1 MNARLAFWVFL
12 AVAGQA
18 HAQVGVGYSPAKN
31 DSALHALHRQFQAAT
46 NDTTR
51 IILLEK
57 LSDVYLNKAKPD
69 SALVL
74 LQRALQLAR
83 QSKRP
88 LDLGRTYRGLGTY
101 YFLQL
106 LPSQQIEANRK
117 AIYYLK
123 EAKRIPEATEVMYQL
138 AKVYVDYLEP
148 AKAVEQIQKN
158 IAYAQQTGYY
168 GRLAPSYGL
177 LYNIHI
183 RLGKKQAAFAD
194 LKAMERIP
202 ALLRN
207 DREFF
212 VVNSYFADW
221 FERQGDH
228 AKGLTYRERAL
239 LLIREVGTPVEIIQV
254 YESIATNLLNQKA
267 YSQAETYLNKGIRI
281 ANQTNRPAATLYNRL
296 ALLREGQN
304 RLPEAYRAARKAY
317 DDIRRVNN
325 PYLLF
330 QVLNTLGRLQEKQ
343 GEYKQALAT
352 FNEFKTLSDS
362 LNEVKKARAISLV
375 ESRFSLQ
382 RKEKDIMLLRKN
394 ASIQRLELQQV
405 NQRIILYTLLT
416 AGLVVVLLLM
426 GRMVHLNRRNMHL
439 LNRQKAEISAQLTNV
454 QALNQV
460 KNKLF
465 SIIGHDLRAPV
476 IHLKLLV
483 DAFDTTPQSAAAMA
497 RQTDQ
502 LKRTINPL
510 YHLLDNLLHWAA
522 LQQGGLRRY
531 PQQTSLS
538 DLVTETVALF
548 DSIIIRKNIAVRV
561 ESGQVCT
568 WADEGQVQI
577 VIRNIIHNALKFTP
591 PNGHVWVSFSQST
604 TETVIRIADTGTGM
618 TLTHWQQPAE
628 SHSKTG
634 TMGEPGTGL
643 GLLICDEFMKHNGGR
658 LEIDSTPGKGTVVRL
673 IFGMNQ
679 IEKVS
684 KVRYDVAADP
694 A

>member
-18 HAQVGVGYSPAKN
+18 HAQVGMGYSPAKN
-31 DSALHALHRQFQAAT
+31 DSAFHALHRQFQATT

-228 AKGLTYRERAL
+228 AKGLMYRKGL
-239 LLIREVGTPVEIIQV
+239 C
-254 YESIATNLLNQKA
+254 
-267 YSQAETYLNKGIRI
+267 YSSGK
-281 ANQTNRPAATLYNRL
+281 L
-296 ALLREGQN
+296 ARLLR
-304 RLPEAYRAARKAY
+304 
-317 DDIRRVNN
+317 
-325 PYLLF
+325 LF
-330 QVLNTLGRLQEKQ
+330 RYTKVSQPI
-343 GEYKQALAT
+343 Y
-352 FNEFKTLSDS
+352 SI
-362 LNEVKKARAISLV
+362 KKPTVR
-375 ESRFSLQ
+375 
-382 RKEKDIMLLRKN
+382 
-394 ASIQRLELQQV
+394 
-405 NQRIILYTLLT
+405 
-416 AGLVVVLLLM
+416 
-426 GRMVHLNRRNMHL
+426 
-439 LNRQKAEISAQLTNV
+439 
-454 QALNQV
+454 
-460 KNKLF
+460 
-465 SIIGHDLRAPV
+465 
-476 IHLKLLV
+476 
-483 DAFDTTPQSAAAMA
+483 
-497 RQTDQ
+497 
-502 LKRTINPL
+502 LKRT
-510 YHLLDNLLHWAA
+510 
-522 LQQGGLRRY
+522 
-531 PQQTSLS
+531 
-538 DLVTETVALF
+538 
-548 DSIIIRKNIAVRV
+548 
-561 ESGQVCT
+561 
-568 WADEGQVQI
+568 
-577 VIRNIIHNALKFTP
+577 
-591 PNGHVWVSFSQST
+591 ST
-604 TETVIRIADTGTGM
+604 KA
-618 TLTHWQQPAE
+618 
-628 SHSKTG
+628 
-634 TMGEPGTGL
+634 
-643 GLLICDEFMKHNGGR
+643 
-658 LEIDSTPGKGTVVRL
+658 
-673 IFGMNQ
+673 FG
-679 IEKVS
+679 
-684 KVRYDVAADP
+684 
-694 A
+694 

>member
-1 MNARLAFWVFL
+1 MNARLVFWML
-12 AVAGQA
+12 LGIAGQA
-18 HAQVGVGYSPAKN
+18 QAQFRGDYSIARN
-31 DSALHALHRQFQAAT
+31 DAALGAFQTQLRVAT

-57 LSDVYLNKAKPD
+57 LSTAYLDKAKPD

-88 LDLGRTYRGLGTY
+88 LDLGRAYRGLGTY

-106 LPSQQIEANRK
+106 LPAQQIEANKK
-117 AIYYLK
+117 AIYYFQK
-123 EAKRIPEATEVMYQL
+123 AGRIPEAAEVMYAL
-138 AKVYVDYLEP
+138 AKVYIDYLEP

-168 GRLAPSYGL
+168 GRFASSYGL
-177 LYNIHI
+177 LYTIHI

-194 LKAMERIP
+194 LKAMETILP
-202 ALLRN
+202 LLHN
-207 DREFF
+207 ARELF

-221 FERQGDH
+221 FERQADYTR
-228 AKGLTYRERAL
+228 GLTYRRKAL
-239 LLIREVGTPVEIIQV
+239 LLIEKVGTPIEIIQV
-254 YESIATNLLNQKA
+254 HESIATNLLNQKA
-267 YSQAETYLNKGIRI
+267 FGQAEAYLNKGIRV
-281 ANQTNRPAATLYNRL
+281 ANQANLPAATLYNRL
-296 ALLREGQN
+296 ALLREEQN

-317 DDIRRVNN
+317 DDVRRVHN
-325 PYLLF
+325 PYLLSL
-330 QVLNTLGRLQEKQ
+330 VLNTLGRLQEKQ

-352 FNEFKTLSDS
+352 FQEFKTLNDS
-362 LNEVKKARAISLV
+362 INEVKKIQAISTV

-382 RKEKDIMLLRKN
+382 KKEKDILLLRKN
-394 ASIQRLELQQV
+394 STIQLLELQQV
-405 NQRIILYTLLT
+405 NQRNILYSIVTT
-416 AGLVVVLLLM
+416 GLVLVLLLLV
-426 GRMVHLNRRNMHL
+426 RMIYLNRQHMKL
-439 LNRQKAEISAQLTNV
+439 LNRQKAEINVQLTNV

-483 DAFDTTPQSAAAMA
+483 DGFDTAPQSAAAMTW
-497 RQTDQ
+497 QTDQ

-522 LQQGGLRRY
+522 LQQGGLRRH
-531 PQQTSLS
+531 PEQIPLS

-548 DSIIIRKNIAVRV
+548 DSLILQKNIAVCV

-591 PNGHVWVSFSQST
+591 PGGHIRVSFSQST
-604 TETVIRIADTGTGM
+604 TETVLSIADTGIGID
-618 TLTHWQQPAE
+618 LTDWNQSTATR
-628 SHSKTG
+628 SKTG
-634 TMGEPGTGL
+634 TAGEPGTGL
-643 GLLICDEFMKHNGGR
+643 GLLICAEFMKHNGGR
-658 LEIDSTPGKGTVVRL
+658 LDIESTPGKGTVVHL

-679 IEKVS
+679 PEKAYRH
-684 KVRYDVAADP
+684 RYGVAADSV
-694 A
+694 